1 MSKKRR
7 RELILNKITKTLVL
21 SALSA
26 TTALGS
32 MGVFGPGL
40 TTASAVDLSG
50 WAISEYQAANAA
62 GLCSYAVVS
71 NNMTDNITRQ
81 EFCELA
87 VNLYKKLTNEQLV
100 EPAGSPFTD
109 TDNKAVKQAY
119 VYGLVSGTSD
129 TTFTPDRLV
138 TREEMA
144 KMLVGV
150 LTSSESDFYL
160 SDGESDSYVINEFE
174 DGDSVSSWAKSAVI
188 TSLNYSLMNGVTSD
202 YLAPTGA
209 TTREQA
215 IASVNRAYNKFGE
228 NDGYELAAPVIV
240 LPTDNAEIEEGSFN
254 VEWTATPG
262 AEKYIYVIKDSDGEA
277 VDKFE
282 TTETSV
288 KVESRKLKGNN
299 DYSIMVGAIM
309 ADGSECY
316 SVPVDFKYKSSKKSS
331 ALLRSKSYVADN
343 ETAQKLVDTAA
354 DYLGVPYV
362 WGGTSPSGFD
372 CSGFVQYVC
381 KQNGISIER
390 VADDQLHKSGSYVK
404 KSDLQPGDLVF
415 FGSGDYATHVGM
427 YVGDGMMIHAPSTGK
442 SIMYTSI
449 ESDYYKSRYI
459 GAKRVY

>member
-7 RELILNKITKTLVL
+7 RELILNRITKTLVL

-240 LPTDNAEIEEGSFN
+240 LPSDNAEIEEGSFN

-309 ADGSECY
+309 TDGSECY

-331 ALLRSKSYVADN
+331 ALSSSKSYTADN
-343 ETAQKLVDTAA
+343 ETAQKLIDTAA

-381 KQNGISIER
+381 KQNGISIAR